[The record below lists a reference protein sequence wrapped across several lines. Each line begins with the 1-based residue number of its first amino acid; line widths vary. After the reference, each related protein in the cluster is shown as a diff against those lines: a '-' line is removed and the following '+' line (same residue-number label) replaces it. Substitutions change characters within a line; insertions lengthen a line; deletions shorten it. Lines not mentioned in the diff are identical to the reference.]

1 MIRKK
6 VLHVVNVS
14 FVIPYFLGEQIN
26 YFNDNNFEIHIACT
40 PDSNILKYS
49 KCWHFK
55 FLPIEVTRKFSFLQD
70 FLSLLKLILYIRK
83 HNFEIVVGHTP
94 KGALLAS
101 LSSYINRTKKRFY
114 FRHGLMYETSVG
126 LKRYILILIER
137 LTSYL
142 ATDVICVSNSVLNKS
157 KEYRLSDFN
166 KLKIINQGT
175 CNGVDTENKFNKQNI
190 NNERFLSL
198 KNSLNIVDSDF
209 IVGYI
214 GRVSKDKGID
224 FLVEAWFRFKES
236 NNHVNN
242 FKFVIC
248 GPIDSRDSIST
259 KTIDLINNESSIIHV
274 GEVSDTEYYYNLF
287 NVFVLPSLR
296 EGFPTVVL
304 EASSMELPIITTKST
319 GCIDSIIE
327 NITGKFVSIDS
338 LDISNTIKFY
348 YDNPQIAYNHGIN
361 GRNFVTQNFSQKKHF
376 EYLLKTYILD

>member
-26 YFNDNNFEIHIACT
+26 YFNNNNFEIHIACS

-49 KCWHFK
+49 KCWNFK
-55 FLPIEVTRKFSFLQD
+55 FLPLEVTRKFSLLKD
-70 FLSLLKLILYIRK
+70 FLSLIKLIFYIK
-83 HNFEIVVGHTP
+83 KNNFDIVVGHTP

-101 LSSYINRTKKRFY
+101 LSSYINRTEKRFY

-126 LKRYILILIER
+126 LKRYILILIEKF
-137 LTSYL
+137 TSYL
-142 ATDVICVSNSVLNKS
+142 VTDVICVSKSVLNKS
-157 KEYRLSDFN
+157 IENRLSGYN

-175 CNGVDTENKFNKQNI
+175 CNGVDSEIKFNKKNI
-190 NNERFLSL
+190 NNDRFLSL
-198 KNSLNIVDSDF
+198 KNTLNINDSDF

-214 GRVSKDKGID
+214 GRISKDKGID
-224 FLVEAWFRFKES
+224 VLVKAWFQLLES
-236 NNHVNN
+236 VNHVNN
-242 FKFVIC
+242 YKLVIC

-259 KTIDLINNESSIIHV
+259 KTIDLIKNESSIIHV
-274 GEVSDTEYYYNLF
+274 GEVGDTEYYYNLF

-304 EASSMELPIITTKST
+304 EASAMELPIITTKST

-327 NITGKFVSIDS
+327 NITGKFVSINS

-361 GRNFVTQNFSQKKHF
+361 GRNFVTQNFSQKIHF
-376 EYLLKTYILD
+376 EYLLKNLYS